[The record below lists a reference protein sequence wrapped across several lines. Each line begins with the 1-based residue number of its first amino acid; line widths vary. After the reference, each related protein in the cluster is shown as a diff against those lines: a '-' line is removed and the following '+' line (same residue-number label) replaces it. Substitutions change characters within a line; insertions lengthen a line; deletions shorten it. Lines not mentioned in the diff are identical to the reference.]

1 MKVNIGT
8 ADRAIRIAVAVGAG
22 LLIVTGRISG
32 LLAVVAGVLALVF
45 LATSFAGFCP
55 LYRVFGFSTGR
66 RAHPQPM

>member
-1 MKVNIGT
+1 MKVNMGT
-8 ADRAIRIAVAVGAG
+8 ADRVFRIAVAVGAG

-32 LLAVVAGVLALVF
+32 LLAVVAGILALVF